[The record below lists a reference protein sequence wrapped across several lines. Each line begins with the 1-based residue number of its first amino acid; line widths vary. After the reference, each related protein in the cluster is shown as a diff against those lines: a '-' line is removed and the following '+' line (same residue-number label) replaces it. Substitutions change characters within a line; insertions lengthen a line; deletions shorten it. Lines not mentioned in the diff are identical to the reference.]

1 MPGYVHPDFTA
12 VRDTLERVGLPVRG
26 PGGLAVSV
34 YHRGELVVNY
44 AAGTRD
50 RLLQPFTPDTLCIA
64 MSTSKAVV
72 ATLVHVLVDEGVLAY
87 DAPVARYWPEF
98 AQAGKGGITL
108 RHVLAHSSGLYAIDD
123 LVKDATELL
132 DWSHVIHAIE
142 RARAR
147 HAPGESF
154 GYHAWTMGY
163 VLGEVVQRVT
173 GKTLAHMLEA
183 KLTQPLGLDGLY
195 IGMLAHERHRAAEL
209 IMPGLVKAGIPRQA
223 FSSAFAAGDVA
234 LGALGLRSRPTEAL
248 ASGWPRGL
256 SQIDFNSDAFRQAA
270 IPSVN
275 GMYTAHTL
283 ARLFAPLAQRGVL
296 EGKRFLSEATLREAT
311 RDQSSGVCLVVPFPL
326 RFKLGYMRP
335 ISLGLPFEVM
345 GKRRDLGV
353 ASPEAFGH
361 FGFGGSGAWADPQR
375 ELSVGVVANSFFGKL
390 PIDLRTVALCTAAA
404 YSADRRGK

>member
-1 MPGYVHPDFTA
+1 MTGFVHPDFNA
-12 VRDTLERVGLPVRG
+12 VRDTLDRVGLPMHG

-87 DAPVARYWPEF
+87 DTPVAHYWPEF

-108 RHVLAHSSGLYAIDD
+108 RHVLAHASGLYAIDD

-132 DWSHVIHAIE
+132 DWQRVIHAIE
-142 RARAR
+142 RTRAR

-163 VLGEVVQRVT
+163 VLGEVLQRVT
-173 GKTLAHMLEA
+173 GKTLAELLDQ
-183 KLTQPLGLDGLY
+183 KLTQPLGLDGLH
-195 IGMLAHERHRAAEL
+195 IGLPAHERHRVAEL
-209 IMPGLVKAGIPRQA
+209 IMPGFIHAGVPRRV
-223 FSSAFAAGDVA
+223 FSSVFGVADHAF
-234 LGALGLRSRPTEAL
+234 GAVGLRSRPTEAL

-256 SQIDFNSDAFRQAA
+256 SSMDFNSQAFRAAA

-275 GMYTAHTL
+275 GMYTAHSL
-283 ARLFAPLAQRGVL
+283 ARLFAPLAANGVL
-296 EGKRFLSEATLREAT
+296 EGKRLLSEATLEEAK

-335 ISLGLPFEVM
+335 VSLGLPLEVL

-353 ASPEAFGH
+353 ASPLAFGH

-375 ELSVGVVANSFFGKL
+375 QLSVGIVANSFFGKL

-404 YSADRRGK
+404 FAADHRAG